1 MKTGKTWI
9 LVCCLLTM
17 LLSVAMGGAAGY
29 FVSRMTH
36 TDTNAQGSYPDTT
49 VKTAPQK
56 TAEET
61 KPVGNTPVDEPSPA
75 VGALTVTEVA
85 QKCTKSVVNI
95 TIKERST
102 SYTGGNEYTETVLGH
117 GTGVIMREDGY
128 IVTCHH
134 VVDGAD
140 SIYVTF
146 DDETECE
153 ATLVGADERFDLAV
167 IRVDM
172 TGLPA
177 AEIGDSDEMISGE
190 GVVVIGNP
198 LGEFGSSVS
207 AGVLSAP
214 TREVTIEG
222 VPLRL
227 MQTDAAVNPGNS
239 GGGMFNMRG
248 QWVGMVNAKMSASGI
263 EGIGFA
269 IPLNSILQNIDS
281 IITSGKSS
289 QAAVLGV
296 STKNSTCYIDGKN
309 VECLEIVSVKE
320 NSAAAEAGLQP
331 GDYLL
336 SVDGK
341 TLDSNDTLALVIKY
355 HSAGDQVEFEV
366 YRGQE
371 KHTVTATLK

>member
-29 FVSRMTH
+29 FVSQMTH
-36 TDTNAQGSYPDTT
+36 TDTNAQGPYPDTT
-49 VKTAPQK
+49 VKAAPQK
-56 TAEET
+56 TTEET
-61 KPVGNTPVDEPSPA
+61 KPVGNTPVDEPSPV
-75 VGALTVTEVA
+75 VGTLTVTEVA

-95 TIKERST
+95 TIKERSK

-207 AGVLSAP
+207 SGVLSAP

-239 GGGMFNMRG
+239 GGGMFNMHG

>member
-1 MKTGKTWI
+1 MKKWI
-9 LVCCLLTM
+9 VICCVLTM

-29 FVSRMTH
+29 FVSQMTH
-36 TDTNAQGSYPDTT
+36 ADANAQGTYPDTT
-49 VKTAPQK
+49 VKSAPQK
-56 TAEET
+56 TTEET
-61 KPVGNTPVDEPSPA
+61 KPVGNTPVDEPSRV
-75 VGALTVTEVA
+75 VGTLTVTEVA

-95 TIKERST
+95 TIKERSK

-207 AGVLSAP
+207 SGVLSAP

-239 GGGMFNMRG
+239 GGGMFNMNG